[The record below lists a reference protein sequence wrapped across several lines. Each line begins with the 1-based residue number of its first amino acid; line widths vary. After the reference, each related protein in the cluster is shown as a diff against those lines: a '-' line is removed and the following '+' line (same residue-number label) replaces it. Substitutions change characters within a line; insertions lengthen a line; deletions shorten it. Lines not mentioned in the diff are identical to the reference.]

1 MLQVEILGNS
11 GIIWNVAKKIVIEL
25 NRIKPTQE
33 PQIKE
38 SSYNLGRRKNDY
50 RELQR
55 LLSYKRSDK
64 DLDLLSKIV

>member
-25 NRIKPTQE
+25 NRIQPTQE